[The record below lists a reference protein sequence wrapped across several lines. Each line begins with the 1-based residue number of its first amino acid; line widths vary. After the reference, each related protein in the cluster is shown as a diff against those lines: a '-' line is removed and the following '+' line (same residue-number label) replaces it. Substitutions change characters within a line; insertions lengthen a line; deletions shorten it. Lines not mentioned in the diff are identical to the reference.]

1 MGRHRLDRLELVENG
16 SNPPPCIVAVRNLSQ
31 REESFPPLV
40 PTILLVFHMCFTV
53 VFFVCSFTEIYS
65 RAKSWL
71 KKRVLQDFVF
81 VHGSGARPSSRVL
94 RVSFGEPGPQ
104 ALILRFGVREHVC

>member
-1 MGRHRLDRLELVENG
+1 MLVGRHRLDRLELVENG

-94 RVSFGEPGPQ
+94 RVSFGEPGP
-104 ALILRFGVREHVC
+104 

>member
-53 VFFVCSFTEIYS
+53 VLFVCSFTEIYTPV
-65 RAKSWL
+65 RN
-71 KKRVLQDFVF
+71 
-81 VHGSGARPSSRVL
+81 HGSRNECCRTLFLFMVAELDRAPG
-94 RVSFGEPGPQ
+94 SFGFRSGSQ
-104 ALILRFGVREHVC
+104 DLKL